1 MKQIISILFLVLL
14 FASACNKRIEPVPA
28 TNIGEKSSITLSFN
42 NVVNGSPM
50 VLKDVNYLNANG
62 DTFTV
67 TAYKYYISNIKFTGD
82 DGTVYSEPE
91 SYHLIDEE
99 KSSSKTFVVKN
110 IPAGNYVKVS
120 FLIGVDSEKNV
131 SGAHDGALDLANGM
145 FWDWN
150 SGYIMAKFE
159 GRSPQSDSKFLTF
172 HIGGYSGPNNVLRW
186 VNLSLPTP
194 AIATNGKNTS
204 ISIRSDA
211 AEWFKNP
218 STIEFFKFS
227 LLMSPGSGASG
238 IADNYADM
246 FTIDHIE

>member
-1 MKQIISILFLVLL
+1 MNIIE
-14 FASACNKRIEPVPA
+14 NP
-28 TNIGEKSSITLSFN
+28 SITLSFN

-50 VLKDVNYLNANG
+50 QLKTDNYINANG

-67 TAYKYYISNIKFTGD
+67 TAYKYYISNVKFTLD
-82 DGTVYSEPE
+82 DGTVYSEPA

-99 KSSSKTFVVKN
+99 KSDSKTFVVKN
-110 IPAGNYVKVS
+110 IPAGNYVKVT

-172 HIGGYSGPNNVLRW
+172 HIGGYSGLNNVLRW

-211 AEWFKNP
+211 AEWFKTP
-218 STIEFFKFS
+218 STIEFSKFS
-227 LLMSPGSGASG
+227 LLMSPGSGASRV
-238 IADNYADM
+238 ADNYADM
-246 FTIDHIE
+246 FTIDHVE